1 MYKENIFIDYLA
13 TRKISKLFILCNYLY
28 GIFLTFEA
36 LNPSFFQNDN
46 ISHAKSLKN
55 VIKALEGV
63 KSRKK
68 GLKRAK

>member
-36 LNPSFFQNDN
+36 LNPSFFKM
-46 ISHAKSLKN
+46 ITSHTLN
-55 VIKALEGV
+55 
-63 KSRKK
+63 R
-68 GLKRAK
+68 